1 MRAAALALATLL
13 GWTGCSFDQPLPER
27 RLYHLA
33 APRHSEPHAPCA
45 AALEMRR
52 VRVAPPFER
61 NSLVVQREDKSFVS
75 LPFDQF
81 ESPPGMEFRAVVLS
95 WLRSARLF
103 EAVFE
108 PGEGRSDWVL
118 EAEIEWLFASG
129 PSSHLSVRFAMSER
143 QSARTDRLLRYVEV
157 HPAPRPDPRG
167 FVEGWNAAAAA
178 VLTRL
183 ESDLRVFL
191 EEQGRCDAP
200 AKDDEAATRS

>member
-1 MRAAALALATLL
+1 MRAVSLALLALL

-33 APRHSEPHAPCA
+33 AQRASEPRTPCA
-45 AALEMRR
+45 AALELRR

-61 NSLVVQREDKSFVS
+61 KSLVVKTDDDSFVS

-81 ESPPGMEFRAVVLS
+81 ESTPGMEFRAVLLA
-95 WLRSARLF
+95 WLRAAELF

-129 PSSHLSVRFAMSER
+129 PSSHLSVRFAVSER

-157 HPAPRPDPRG
+157 APAPRPDARG
-167 FVEGWNAAAAA
+167 FVQGWNAATAAI
-178 VLTRL
+178 LRRL
-183 ESDLRVFL
+183 EEDLHVFL
-191 EEQGRCDAP
+191 EERGRCGAP
-200 AKDDEAATRS
+200 ADDAADPNG